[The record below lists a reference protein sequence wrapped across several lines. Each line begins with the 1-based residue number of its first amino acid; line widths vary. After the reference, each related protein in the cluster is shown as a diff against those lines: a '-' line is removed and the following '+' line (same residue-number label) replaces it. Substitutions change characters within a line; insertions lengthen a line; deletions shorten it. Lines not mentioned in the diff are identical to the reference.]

1 MQTSTE
7 HFKFS
12 NKHFWVIP
20 EHFWV
25 WAKHFQVILEHLVV
39 VKTEHFRCKAEHCRV
54 VSEYFC
60 MTDENVGLI
69 WTFFESQVS
78 TFQSDKPEQLRMTSW
93 QFNTEEQTWYLH
105 ANVYR
110 KKVNIA
116 ETRKIHTL
124 AVLFIF
130 VLRVSFFLS
139 NLPCHVQQSVN
150 NPFCGNITIITKP
163 PNHPHTAMWQQ
174 LNCNLKH
181 NQADGL
187 PLRKRLPSIP

>member
-69 WTFFESQVS
+69 WTFFESQMN

-93 QFNTEEQTWYLH
+93 QFNTEQTWYLH

-124 AVLFIF
+124 IGSPFYFCVE
-130 VLRVSFFLS
+130 SFFFSLKSSLS
-139 NLPCHVQQSVN
+139 CTAKCQQPLLWKYNNNNKAPPPPPHSHVAA
-150 NPFCGNITIITKP
+150 TE
-163 PNHPHTAMWQQ
+163 
-174 LNCNLKH
+174 L
-181 NQADGL
+181 
-187 PLRKRLPSIP
+187 